1 MNRALFV
8 FGNRTAQE
16 IYEAAVAA
24 HYQQFDSLQTMY
36 FQESHFRS
44 TLLKQFAAPDWDVS
58 FVAGVADIPLKMQ
71 IVSICQSAGWR
82 AFTVIHPA
90 AVVSSTA
97 IIGDGAFIG
106 PCAVVSAGAN
116 VGEHSIVHI
125 HASIGHDAKIGEY
138 CAVLPG
144 ARISGNVQVGNRVL
158 VGSNA
163 FVNAGVEIGS
173 DCQIDALTYVA
184 RSVGENMIVSA
195 RTAKPV
201 PRLKKQD

>member
-1 MNRALFV
+1 MNRALII

-16 IYEAAVAA
+16 IYEAAVNA
-24 HYQQFDSLQTMY
+24 HHQQFDTLQTMY

-44 TLLKQFAAPDWDVS
+44 TLLKQFSHPDWDVS
-58 FVAGVADIPLKMQ
+58 FVAGVADIPLKMH
-71 IVSICQSAGWR
+71 IVSVCQSAGWR

-90 AVVSSTA
+90 AVLSSTA
-97 IIGDGAFIG
+97 IIGAGSFIG
-106 PCAVVSAGAN
+106 PCAVVSAGAH

-125 HASIGHDAKIGEY
+125 HASIGHDAKLGEY

-144 ARISGNVQVGNRVL
+144 ARISGNVQVGSRVL

-163 FVNAGVEIGS
+163 FVNAGVTIGA

-184 RSVGENMIVSA
+184 RSVGKNMIVSA
-195 RTAKPV
+195 RTVKPV
-201 PRLKKQD
+201 PRIKKPE